1 MKICFIYR
9 KNTKNGQSI
18 ENVFNTVIEEL
29 NENNSIEII
38 YYDNN
43 IFLFIIQ
50 VLKTN
55 AKIFHITGDINF
67 LSIFTRILN
76 KKTILTIHDIGYF
89 KNLKGI
95 KKTVYFI
102 FWIQLPILFA
112 HIVTS
117 ISNYTIND
125 IDEVLLFKKNKIKL
139 IYNPLQNNFKF
150 YPKIFNYKKP
160 IILIVGTAIHKNIEI
175 TINAVKGLNC
185 ELHIIGKLSNF
196 QKEQLKITGIKYIN
210 KYNLNDEELLNC
222 YKSSDILS
230 FQSKHEGFGLPVI
243 EAQAVGR
250 LVLCS
255 KYCSIPEIASNGAIY
270 CNADDVNDIKEKL
283 NFIFD
288 SRNKN
293 LIDKLIQN
301 GLYNIKK
308 FNAKIIA
315 NHYLSFYINL
325 ISN

>member
-9 KNTKNGQSI
+9 KKNKNGQSI
-18 ENVFNTVIEEL
+18 ENVFNTVTEEL

-43 IFLFIIQ
+43 IFLFIINI
-50 VLKTN
+50 LKTN
-55 AKIFHITGDINF
+55 AQIIHITGDINF

-76 KKTILTIHDIGYF
+76 KKTILTIHDIGHF
-89 KNLKGI
+89 KNLKGL
-95 KKTVYFI
+95 KKIVYFI
-102 FWIQLPILFA
+102 FWIQLPILFSN
-112 HIVTS
+112 IVTS
-117 ISNYTIND
+117 ISKYTIND
-125 IDEVLLFKKNKIKL
+125 IDKILLFKKNKIKL
-139 IYNPLQNNFKF
+139 VYNPLQKNFKF
-150 YPKIFNYKKP
+150 FPKLFNYTKP
-160 IILIVGTAIHKNIEI
+160 IILIVGTAIHKNIEV

-185 ELHIIGKLSNF
+185 ELLIIGKLSNF
-196 QKEQLKITGIKYIN
+196 QKVQLRTAGIKYIN

-230 FQSKHEGFGLPVI
+230 FQSKHEGFGLPII

-270 CNADDVNDIKEKL
+270 CNADDINDIKEKL

-288 SRNKN
+288 SQNKHF
-293 LIDKLIQN
+293 IDKLIQN
-301 GLYNIKK
+301 GLINVKN
-308 FNAKIIA
+308 FNSKIIA
-315 NHYLSFYINL
+315 NNYLSFYHNL
-325 ISN
+325 LSN